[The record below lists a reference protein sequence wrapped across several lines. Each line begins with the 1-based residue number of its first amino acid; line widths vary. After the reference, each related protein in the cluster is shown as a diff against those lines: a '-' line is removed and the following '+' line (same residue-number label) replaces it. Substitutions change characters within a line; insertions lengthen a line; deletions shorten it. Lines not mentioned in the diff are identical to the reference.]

1 MKIAIDMVS
10 TSLDS
15 GTKTYNINFCNE
27 ISKYKRIQNNIY
39 IYVCKNYLKF
49 IDKKIFNHPKIE
61 LVIKSDLLSN
71 SFFRLIWMQLL
82 LPFEI
87 KLKKVSTLF
96 SPMNIAPLFISF
108 FNIKSILALHSNLP
122 WRFFDLMPGNNF
134 KKILTKKL
142 MQYSI
147 QNCDKLILASNYAK
161 NEITK
166 ILKID
171 NKKVKVIHLGLNNQY
186 YKRSNHFFLK
196 NFNYNETY
204 ILSVL
209 SCVKYH
215 NIINILK
222 AFKLIIKLYK
232 PKITLVLVMQIL
244 DREYFNL
251 INDYIIK
258 NNLSD
263 RIKIISKLDKSYL
276 VNLYKYAKLYIFSS
290 YSEVFGYTTIEAMA
304 CGCPVLVSKRSS
316 LPEINGN
323 AAKYFN
329 PDSINSIKKE
339 ILIFLKKDKLRSV
352 MSLKGLIHAKKF
364 NNKKTFMETFNEI
377 NL

>member
-1 MKIAIDMVS
+1 M
-10 TSLDS
+10 
-15 GTKTYNINFCNE
+15 
-27 ISKYKRIQNNIY
+27 
-39 IYVCKNYLKF
+39 
-49 IDKKIFNHPKIE
+49 
-61 LVIKSDLLSN
+61 
-71 SFFRLIWMQLL
+71 WMQLI
-82 LPFEI
+82 LPFEL

-122 WRFFDLMPGNNF
+122 WRFFDLMPGNYF
-134 KKILTKKL
+134 KKILTKKI

-147 QNCDKLILASNYAK
+147 LNCDKLIVDSNHAK
-161 NEITK
+161 IEITK

-171 NKKVKVIHLGLNNQY
+171 NKKVKVIYLGLNNQY
-186 YKRSNHFFLK
+186 YKRKSRLFLK
-196 NFNYNETY
+196 NFKYNKKY
-204 ILSVL
+204 ILSVQ

-251 INDYIIK
+251 INEYIIK
-258 NNLSD
+258 NNLSGK
-263 RIKIISKLDKSYL
+263 IKIILKLDKSYL
-276 VNLYKYAKLYIFSS
+276 VNLYKHAKLYIFSS

-304 CGCPVLVSKRSS
+304 SGCPVLVSKRSS
-316 LPEINGN
+316 LPEINAN

-339 ILIFLKKDKLRSV
+339 ILIFLKKDNLRNI
-352 MSLKGLIHAKKF
+352 MSLKGLMHAKKF
-364 NNKKTFMETFNEI
+364 NIKKTFMETFNEI
-377 NL
+377 NLCN